1 MKIPTNKKVWSTI
14 LFFSLKRAK
23 KMNIVTLKTN
33 SMNHC
38 QKVTAKITPSSLKY
52 VRMLLNASILYLLCY
67 FSLPFPFFKN
77 RIGEIILNR
86 FSLRF
91 HAHYNSAKKENF
103 TKITADYDSN
113 ANRCLTCIHP
123 KRITDHTILTITP
136 RNATSNKIV
145 KLKIDLITT
154 FAIVDYWIAFW
165 ISWNGEEDTVDY

>member
-1 MKIPTNKKVWSTI
+1 
-14 LFFSLKRAK
+14 
-23 KMNIVTLKTN
+23 MNIVTLKTN

-52 VRMLLNASILYLLCY
+52 IRNAVNCKLLEIIVN
-67 FSLPFPFFKN
+67 FSLPFPFLKN
-77 RIGEIILNR
+77 RIGDIILNR

-91 HAHYNSAKKENF
+91 HNHYNSTKEENF
-103 TKITADYDSN
+103 TEITADYDCN